1 MGRSTIALL
10 VCCAFAAGAAGSA
23 AAESTE
29 STESE
34 STESESTKSA
44 QAEGDRAGVAASKRM
59 HPPKKRDQSRAAE
72 AVGSTTQV
80 LDRWKKWL
88 GEKDFLIGFD
98 LAFYDQYASRVR
110 KGQANAATFAWQ
122 LFVDYQIYDFE
133 NAGALHVAGTFLG
146 TFGTDYNPAEDPLS
160 DRVGAISTVNGNVYP
175 NGIAVDEFYAHYL
188 SDDTDW
194 VFALGKL
201 DMSYFFDTN
210 RVANDAYRQFVSFAF
225 ENDLSIPFPIYGG
238 AGALA
243 RWNASE
249 DFYVML
255 GAGDASTDERIPWGN
270 VVNGSWWQLLEA
282 GLTIE
287 PEALGVG
294 NYRLTG
300 WHSDSGP
307 GNGFGIGINIAQNL
321 GVSWLVGFF
330 RAGTGDPSQT
340 NVRTALSGGLSFQ
353 GPFGRPNDEAGVALS
368 WADPATGGRD
378 ETFGE
383 TFYRIALTPRL
394 SLSPGLQIVMNP
406 SENLQD
412 DLSVVGGVRVLWM
425 L

>member
-10 VCCAFAAGAAGSA
+10 VCCALAASTTG
-23 AAESTE
+23 AAESREGTA
-29 STESE
+29 TDAI
-34 STESESTKSA
+34 KSA
-44 QAEGDRAGVAASKRM
+44 QAQGDRADVAASKRM
-59 HPPKKRDQSRAAE
+59 HPAKKRDHSRMAE
-72 AVGSTTQV
+72 ELDSTTRV

-88 GEKDFLIGFD
+88 REKDFLVGFD

-110 KGQANAATFAWQ
+110 TGHKNAATFAWQ
-122 LFVDYQIYDFE
+122 LFVDYEIYDFE
-133 NAGALHVAGTFLG
+133 NAGDLHVAGTFLG
-146 TFGTDYNPAEDPLS
+146 TFGADYNPAENSLS
-160 DRVGAISTVNGNVYP
+160 NRIGSISTVNGNVYP
-175 NGIAVDEFYAHYL
+175 DGIAVDELYAHYV
-188 SDDTDW
+188 SEDTDW

-210 RVANDAYRQFVSFAF
+210 RVANDAYRQFVSFTF
-225 ENDLSIPFPIYGG
+225 ENDISIPFPLYGG
-238 AGALA
+238 AGALG

-255 GAGDASTDERIPWGN
+255 GAGDASTDERIPWGH

-282 GLTIE
+282 GITIE
-287 PEALGVG
+287 SEALGVG

-307 GNGFGIGINIAQNL
+307 GNGFGIGINIAQDL
-321 GVSWLVGFF
+321 GVDWLVGFF

-340 NVRTALSGGLSFQ
+340 NVRTAISGGLSFR
-353 GPFGRPNDEAGVALS
+353 GPFGRTNDEAGVALS

-378 ETFGE
+378 ETLAE
-383 TFYRIALTPRL
+383 TFYRIGLTPRL
-394 SLSPGLQIVMNP
+394 SLSPGLQIVLNP
-406 SENLQD
+406 SENLQN